1 MKIYSA
7 NLTGSTQIFG
17 PTIISD
23 LTVSNNITFASASV
37 DIPSVTGSFT
47 VEGSGS
53 TDPYFFL
60 VRNND
65 VDYFKVNTEGV
76 VVFATMSSAPTEV
89 VGGMYFDNV
98 GNFYVGL

>member
-47 VEGSGS
+47 IDGSGS
-53 TDPYFFL
+53 ADPYFFL
-60 VRNND
+60 VKNGD
-65 VDYFKVNTEGV
+65 LEAFKVNTEGV
-76 VVFATMSSAPTEV
+76 VILATMSSTPTV
-89 VGGMYFDNV
+89 VQAGIYFDNT

>member
-37 DIPSVTGSFT
+37 AIPSVTGSFT
-47 VEGSGS
+47 IEGSGS
-53 TDPYFFL
+53 VDPYFFL
-60 VRNND
+60 IKNED
-65 VDYFKVNTEGV
+65 TEYFKVNTEGV
-76 VVFATMSSAPTEV
+76 TVLATMSAAPTAV
-89 VGGMYFDNV
+89 QAGMYFDNT